1 MAFSSRNYQDVIDRM
16 NPTGSRDRSMREVV
30 DLLWT
35 SFHNLRYSWV
45 GFYLDQPN
53 ETDDQ
58 RLLLGPCRDKP
69 ACSPIGLHG
78 VCGQALCSRRPRIVE
93 EVNQLGENY
102 IACDP
107 RDRSEIVI
115 PCLDDDGTCW
125 GVLDVDSWEIGAFD
139 ESDERGLLTV
149 LEAAKLTHHPS

>member
-1 MAFSSRNYQDVIDRM
+1 MASAHRNYQAVIDQL
-16 NPTGSRDRSMREVV
+16 NPTGSCDHRMRKVV
-30 DLLWT
+30 DALWS
-35 SFHNLRYSWV
+35 SFSVLGYSWI
-45 GFYLDQPN
+45 GFYIDQPN
-53 ETDDQ
+53 QPSDQ

-78 VCGQALCSRRPRIVE
+78 VCGQVLCSRKPRIVE
-93 EVNQLGENY
+93 DVNELGKNY

-115 PCLDDDGTCW
+115 PCIDDDGKCW

-139 ESDERGLLTV
+139 ESDERGLLTL
-149 LEAAKLTHHPS
+149 LEAVRLTHHP